1 MVLKAQLA
9 ALIERYLVIHA
20 VDTIWPQQLDGLADQ
35 IGAAAVKHAKAQ
47 VQLELICGGFGIQ
60 PSEGTKAT
68 LGPRRK
74 KRILKNMYERWT
86 LGEREN
92 GWWCLSRGLGGVLY
106 FFFRIIFMNH

>member
-9 ALIERYLVIHA
+9 ALVERYLVIHA

-74 KRILKNMYERWT
+74 KNIGKRMK
-86 LGEREN
+86 GGHSVREKMD
-92 GWWCLSRGLGGVLY
+92 GGVCHAVWVECC
-106 FFFRIIFMNH
+106 IFSFESFL